1 MDALRTFNDRN
12 VGASID
18 WSAVDRERALRTP
31 RVLDCLREACLIES
45 YLPVFVSRMCELFWD
60 DVDATSVFTIEAFE
74 AYGHYTVLRR
84 YLEVVG
90 HATVTDAD
98 VVRVRARD
106 REHVY
111 ADKTGELV
119 NFMATEHFAAAFF
132 SQLAAMTEEPVA
144 KGFLPRLAGEEVR
157 HAQFAFDLLEA
168 RIRREPGLRD
178 VVLDQAI
185 HFTHVGAYV
194 LPRVS
199 PASDDNLEAIARFNE
214 MVGRLVGR
222 RMSDAVGEKT

>member
-18 WSAVDRERALRTP
+18 WAAVDRERALRTP

-144 KGFLPRLAGEEVR
+144 KGFLPRLCD
-157 HAQFAFDLLEA
+157 FA
-168 RIRREPGLRD
+168 PLR
-178 VVLDQAI
+178 
-185 HFTHVGAYV
+185 
-194 LPRVS
+194 
-199 PASDDNLEAIARFNE
+199 
-214 MVGRLVGR
+214 
-222 RMSDAVGEKT
+222 

>member
-1 MDALRTFNDRN
+1 MDSLRTFNERH
-12 VGASID
+12 VGAAID
-18 WSAVDRERALRTP
+18 WRATDRELALRTP
-31 RVLDCLREACLIES
+31 RVLECLREACLIES
-45 YLPVFVSRMCELFWD
+45 YLPVFTSRMCELFWD

-84 YLEVVG
+84 YLDVVG
-90 HATVTDAD
+90 HATVSDAD

-132 SQLAAMTEEPVA
+132 ADLASMTEEPVA
-144 KGFLPRLAGEEVR
+144 RSFLPRLAGEEVR
-157 HAQFAFDLLEA
+157 HAQFAFDLLKV
-168 RIRREPGLRD
+168 RIDQKPGLKD
-178 VVLDQAI
+178 VVLDQAM

-194 LPRVS
+194 LPRVT

-222 RMSDAVGEKT
+222 RMSDALG